1 MPGSRPSPTYTLG
14 HGRLPGKDL
23 VGLLKAHGV
32 DLVVDVRAVPFSRA
46 NPEANQQA
54 LAKALKEAGIGYLW
68 MGDRLGGKPRGKKG
82 ALDVAAKLADPRFWE
97 GIEALLKLRE
107 EGSTLALLCA
117 EEDPRRCH
125 RRFLVTRALLEKG
138 IPPEEVRHIRHDGRV
153 ESEAEIQAEEAPLFR
168 GELP

>member
-1 MPGSRPSPTYTLG
+1 MPGSRPSPIYTLG
-14 HGRLPGKDL
+14 HGRLPAKDL

-32 DLVVDVRAVPFSRA
+32 DLVVDVRAAPFSRH

-54 LAKALKEAGIGYLW
+54 LARALKEAGIGYLW

-97 GIEALLKLRE
+97 GIKALLKLRE
-107 EGSTLALLCA
+107 EGRTLALLCA

-138 IPPEEVRHIRHDGRV
+138 MLPEEVLHIRHDGRV
-153 ESEAEIQAEEAPLFR
+153 ESEAQIQAEEAPLFR

>member
-1 MPGSRPSPTYTLG
+1 VFYTIG
-14 HGRLPGKDL
+14 HSRLPQARL
-23 VGLLKAHGV
+23 VELLRAHGV

-54 LAKALKEAGIGYLW
+54 LARALKEAGLGYLW

-82 ALDVAAKLADPRFWE
+82 VLDVAARLADPRFWE

-107 EGSTLALLCA
+107 EGHTLALLCA

-138 IPPEEVRHIRHDGRV
+138 VAPEEVRHIRHDGRV
-153 ESEAEIQAEEAPLFR
+153 ESEAELQDEEAPLFR

>member
-1 MPGSRPSPTYTLG
+1 MPRPFYTVG
-14 HGRLPGKDL
+14 HGRLSARAL
-23 VGLLKAHGV
+23 AERLKACGV

-54 LAKALKEAGIGYLW
+54 LAKALKDAGIGYLW

-82 ALDVAAKLADPRFWE
+82 PLDVAAKLADPRFWE

-107 EGSTLALLCA
+107 EGHTLALLCA

-138 IPPEEVRHIRHDGRV
+138 VPPEEVLHIRHDGRV
-153 ESEAEIQAEEAPLFR
+153 ESEAQIQAEEAPLFR

>member
-1 MPGSRPSPTYTLG
+1 MAIYTLG
-14 HGRLPGKDL
+14 HGRLSAKAL
-23 VGLLKAHGV
+23 AGLLRAHGV
-32 DLVVDVRAVPFSRA
+32 RLVVDVRAVPFSRA
-46 NPEANQQA
+46 NPEANQQTLARA
-54 LAKALKEAGIGYLW
+54 LQEAGIEYLW

-107 EGSTLALLCA
+107 AGHTLALLCA

-138 IPPEEVRHIRHDGRV
+138 VPPEEVRHIRHDGRV
-153 ESEAEIQAEEAPLFR
+153 ETEAELLAEEAPLFR
-168 GELP
+168 GELPD